1 MTQQPLLVQV
11 GRARDTGE
19 LGVLLQLPDAW
30 TFMSPN
36 DAQLV
41 AKGLVDAVDQILDM
55 IGANATHGS

>member
-1 MTQQPLLVQV
+1 MTQQPLMVQV

-30 TFMSPN
+30 TFLSPG
-36 DAQLV
+36 DARLV
-41 AKGLVDAVDQILDM
+41 ANGLVEAVDQILDM